1 MKSANLGLTVDLLTN
16 STDSENNVPAHFNA
30 ANENFKNIDEWAGT
44 VKIKPT
50 TENFTITADSW
61 TAVSDK
67 SPFTHSA
74 TVTATAEIGEETLV
88 ELINNN
94 AVAFANH
101 GFAIAAVG
109 AQSITIYSVGAPTS
123 SVNLRID
130 IGG

>member
-16 STDSENNVPAHFNA
+16 STDSENNVPAHLKA
-30 ANENFKNIDEWAGT
+30 ANENFKNIDEWAST

-50 TENFTITADSW
+50 TETYTITADKW

-74 TVTATAEIGEETLV
+74 TVTATTEIGEETLV

-101 GFAIAAVG
+101 GFAIAAVSG
-109 AQSITIYSVGAPTS
+109 QSITIYSVGAPTS
-123 SVNLRID
+123 SVTLRIE